1 MPAAPGNSA
10 ADLIKQARQRFGL
23 TQRQLAARSGV
34 AQPVIA
40 RLETGRS
47 KPAFATVER
56 LLHACGTFLELR
68 PKSGERSRRKSRDRN
83 DNPPSRLTL

>member
-1 MPAAPGNSA
+1 MDNATHRSA
-10 ADLIKQARQRFGL
+10 ADLIKQARHRSGL

-56 LLHACGTFLELR
+56 LLGACGASLELK
-68 PKSGERSRRKSRDRN
+68 P
-83 DNPPSRLTL
+83 LTTSITD